1 MNPRERAAQM
11 VGKAISL
18 SGLTQKEIAE
28 RAGMDASNLVKYTKG
43 NKGMTVDVL
52 FRIVEAC
59 GLEVIEL
66 RVRKMV
72 K

>member
-1 MNPRERAAQM
+1 MI
-11 VGKAISL
+11 GKAISL
-18 SGLTQKEIAE
+18 SGLSQKEIAD

-43 NKGMTVDVL
+43 TKGMTVAVL